1 MSVQIHTWERPLLTL
16 AQEAWHSVAPTSS
29 GAVEDT
35 ALLKQAYAHAR
46 GITAAHS
53 RSFYLASNLLPADK
67 RRAVRALY
75 AFCRTADDL
84 VDHPTNNPQLALTTW
99 RERVLASPPPAD
111 DLVAVAWADA
121 RSQYQIPQGYSEQLL
136 EGVARDLQQ
145 TRYNTFEDLVTYAY
159 GVASTVG
166 LMSMH
171 IIGFSDPEAVP
182 YAIKL
187 GVALQIT
194 NILRDVGEDWQAGRV
209 YLPQEELAFFGV
221 ADDDLRR
228 GEVNESWRAFM
239 RFQIARNRQLYKEAW
254 PGIALLDKDG
264 RFAVAAA
271 AELYRGILDG
281 IEAHDYDV
289 FHRRAYVSAWD
300 KLRKL
305 VALWWR
311 IGRQ

>member
-16 AQEAWHSVAPTSS
+16 AQEAWHSVVPTSS

-46 GITAAHS
+46 DITAAHS
-53 RSFYLASNLLPADK
+53 RSFYLASNLLPVDK

-84 VDHPTNNPQLALTTW
+84 VDHPTNDPQLALTTW

-111 DLVAVAWADA
+111 DLVAIAWVDA
-121 RSQYQIPQGYSEQLL
+121 CSQYQIPQGYSEQLL
-136 EGVARDLQQ
+136 EGVARDLKQ

-194 NILRDVGEDWQAGRV
+194 NILRDVDEDWRAGRV

-221 ADDDLRR
+221 IEDDLNR
-228 GEVNESWRAFM
+228 GRVNESWRAFM

-271 AELYRGILDG
+271 AELYRGILDD

-305 VALWWR
+305 LALWWR